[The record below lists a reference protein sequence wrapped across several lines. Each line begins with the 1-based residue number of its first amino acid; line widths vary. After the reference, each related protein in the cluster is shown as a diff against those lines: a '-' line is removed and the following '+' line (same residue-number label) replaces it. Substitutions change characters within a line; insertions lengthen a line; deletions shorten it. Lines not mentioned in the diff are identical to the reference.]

1 MVFTFLFLFNI
12 FQQFHHL
19 LIFITFSIKVWHFPI
34 LKNSIKW
41 YTKICKPHIALLLNG
56 NIFLLSC
63 LFRTIKRCS
72 IKINITFLGLLC
84 LSKIFIYIYK
94 KKHVTNF
101 AESEKLLK
109 EIISLFHTQ
118 FSEFFRALLF
128 SRILAI
134 PSCFRITAM
143 CRGVFPSC
151 PIESGTFIGTLSFLT
166 WYLINI
172 LGVSIKIISILSF
185 D

>member
-94 KKHVTNF
+94 KKTRDKLCRIWKTAKRNNMFISYTIFRIFPSFAVQQNF
-101 AESEKLLK
+101 SDPKLLPYN
-109 EIISLFHTQ
+109 SH
-118 FSEFFRALLF
+118 
-128 SRILAI
+128 
-134 PSCFRITAM
+134 
-143 CRGVFPSC
+143 V
-151 PIESGTFIGTLSFLT
+151 
-166 WYLINI
+166 
-172 LGVSIKIISILSF
+172 
-185 D
+185 

>member
-1 MVFTFLFLFNI
+1 MVFTFLFLFDI

-34 LKNSIKW
+34 LK
-41 YTKICKPHIALLLNG
+41 KINKMIHENLQTPHCTI
-56 NIFLLSC
+56 IEWKYFLLSC

-84 LSKIFIYIYK
+84 LSKIFIYI

-172 LGVSIKIISILSF
+172 LGVSIKTISIHSF